1 MHLYYAGSVHKA
13 QWISKKRLVA
23 CKVIT
28 IPKSNE
34 AERLEKSFLKEIAAY
49 AELSGA
55 YILKT
60 YGFSA
65 ARYGQGKQYRIIMEY
80 MSRGSLASLIKEKG
94 DKISLRRKLDMA
106 MNIAS
111 GMRKIHEHRMIHRD
125 IRPDNILVNENYVA
139 KIGDMGIARVVD
151 PMNQHT
157 QIGCQPYMPPEF
169 YRGDYDQKLDIFTFG
184 LTLNELFTST
194 KHSFQPFVRS
204 KIAFQEQSPIF
215 HNLIARC
222 TADDPKR
229 RPTAIEIEKT
239 LDLYITA
246 FNEIVLKKHPRYISL
261 STEDKNEIFIAFYQ
275 KFEPPAIEFI
285 RKKFPPEF
293 LDGPEEVPGVKV
305 DKSAADG
312 IQVECPVQ

>member
-1 MHLYYAGSVHKA
+1 
-13 QWISKKRLVA
+13 
-23 CKVIT
+23 VIT
-28 IPKSNE
+28 VPKSSE

-60 YGFSA
+60 YGFAA
-65 ARYGQGKQYRIIMEY
+65 ARCGKGKQYMIIMEY
-80 MSRGSLASLIKEKG
+80 MSRGSLAHLIEEKG
-94 DKISLRRKLDMA
+94 DQISLRRKLDMA

-111 GMRKIHEHRMIHRD
+111 GIRKIHEHRMIHRD
-125 IRPDNILVNENYVA
+125 IRPDNILVNDNYVA

-194 KHSFQPFVRS
+194 KHSFQPFVS
-204 KIAFQEQSPIF
+204 NKIAFQEQSPIF
-215 HNLIARC
+215 DNLIARC

-239 LDLYITA
+239 FDLYITG
-246 FNEIVLKKHPRYISL
+246 FNEIVLKKHPSYINL
-261 STEDKNEIFIAFYQ
+261 STKDKNDIFIAFYE
-275 KFEPPAIEFI
+275 KFSPPAMEFI
-285 RKKFPPEF
+285 RKKFPAEF
-293 LDGPEEVPGVKV
+293 LDGPEDVPGVKV
-305 DKSAADG
+305 DKSAGDG
-312 IQVECPVQ
+312 VRIECPVQ